1 MISEGIAVAQ
11 QDNWL
16 LNTPVYM
23 LRVMKTNVSVYQAV
37 FSEEFLR
44 SVKTGIRRMFP
55 LVINRYA
62 PSDSIVVGRS
72 RPGLDIVDPTD
83 RELLVKI
90 VHNISVSIMRSID
103 KNSK

>member
-11 QDNWL
+11 QENWL
-16 LNTPVYM
+16 LSTPVYM
-23 LRVMKTNVSVYQAV
+23 LRVMRTSVSVYQAV

-55 LVINRYA
+55 FVIKRYA

-83 RELLVKI
+83 IELLVKI
-90 VHNISVSIMRSID
+90 VHSISVSIMRSID
-103 KNSK
+103 RDNK